1 MSLAVII
8 LAAGNSTRMQSKISK
23 IFHPLGGKPLISYV
37 LEASMA
43 ANPSQIII
51 VCGEENKNHPLF
63 SGCTVVVQTPPLGTG
78 HAVSLALP
86 ALNMDIERVLI
97 LCGDVPTTPSTLLQK
112 LAEAEKDIGVVGML
126 LEPHEISLPYGRL
139 ICDPS
144 SAPLQ
149 NVEFKDASPQQKLSH
164 LANGGIYSVRAQAL
178 KEIIP
183 LLQNNNKAGEFYL
196 PDIIVLGLET
206 GYSRELIMSEHEE
219 VRGVNSR
226 QDLAK
231 AGAVLQKKW
240 REKMMAGGVTL
251 CDPSSVML
259 CGDTQA
265 GQDSVIH
272 PFVAF
277 GPNVIMEED
286 VTIFSHCYLEDC
298 HIKAGAKIGPFAHIR
313 GGSSVDEKAEIGN
326 FVEVKKSHFKA
337 GAKAK
342 HLSYIGDA
350 TVGEKSNIGAGTI
363 TANYDGVNKHATQ
376 IGKGV
381 KVGANSS
388 LVAPLTIGDGAT
400 IGAGSTITED
410 VPQGTLALGRTR
422 QVIKPPKQKT

>member
-37 LEASMA
+37 LEASRS
-43 ANPSQIII
+43 ANPTQIII

-63 SGCTVVVQTPPLGTG
+63 SGCTVVVQNPPLGTG

-86 ALNMDIERVLI
+86 ALNTDIERVLI
-97 LCGDVPTTPSTLLQK
+97 LSGDVPTSSPSLIQK
-112 LAEAEKDIGVVGML
+112 LAEVEKDIGVVGML

-144 SAPLQ
+144 NAPLQ
-149 NVEFKDASPQQKLSH
+149 NIEFKDASPKQKLSP
-164 LANGGIYSVRAQAL
+164 LANGGIYSVRSQAL
-178 KEIIP
+178 KEITP
-183 LLQNNNKAGEFYL
+183 FLQNNNKAGEFYL
-196 PDIIVLGLET
+196 PDIIALGLET
-206 GYSRELIMSEHEE
+206 SHSRELVMAKHEE

-231 AGAVLQKKW
+231 AAEVLQKKW
-240 REKMMAGGVTL
+240 REMMMAKGVTL
-251 CDPSSVML
+251 YDPSSVVL
-259 CGDTQA
+259 SPDTQA
-265 GQDSVIH
+265 GQDTIIH
-272 PFVAF
+272 SFVAF
-277 GPNVIMEED
+277 GPNVTMEED

-313 GGSSVDEKAEIGN
+313 GGSRVDEKAEIGN

-376 IGKGV
+376 IGKAV

-388 LVAPLTIGDGAT
+388 LVAPLNIGDGAT

-410 VPQGTLALGRTR
+410 VPSGSLALGRAR
-422 QVIKPPKQKT
+422 QVVKPPK